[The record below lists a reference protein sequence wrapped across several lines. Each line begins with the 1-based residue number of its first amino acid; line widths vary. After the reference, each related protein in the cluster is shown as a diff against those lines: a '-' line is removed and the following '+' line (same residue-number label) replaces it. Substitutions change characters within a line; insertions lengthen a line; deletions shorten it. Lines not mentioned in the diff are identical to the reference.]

1 MTKSDKSWLFRRP
14 ALSTLFFAL
23 ALAGCEEGLSNIDSA
38 PQTPSGNTVET
49 VEIDVNAPEAF
60 SITDMALWDGRPT
73 FGGVWIAYPD
83 IEQPERVRIRNS
95 AAGKEVISALYKRER
110 DFPGPKI
117 ELSAD
122 AAAAL
127 GVMAGTPA
135 ELTIVALRRKTV
147 EVVVETP
154 VEELDMATPLRRPTV
169 EPATESAVTT
179 PLPRSAATSIIAT
192 DIKESVLPPADGEGT
207 YLQVSTLQTESR
219 AEEVVAQLRQAGLNA
234 EIHEY
239 QTSNKTLYRI
249 VVGPANSPEALEIM
263 KRTVIELRFKDAF
276 VLR

>member
-1 MTKSDKSWLFRRP
+1 MTKSDRPWLFRRP

-38 PQTPSGNTVET
+38 PQTPSDNTVET
-49 VEIDVNAPEAF
+49 VEIDVIAPYAF

-95 AAGKEVISALYKRER
+95 AAGKEVIAALYKRER

-147 EVVVETP
+147 EVVVEAP
-154 VEELDMATPLRRPTV
+154 EELDMATPLRRPV
-169 EPATESAVTT
+169 VGPATESAVIT
-179 PLPRSAATSIIAT
+179 PSPKPAATSIIAT
-192 DIKESVLPPADGEGT
+192 DIEESVLPPADGEGT
-207 YLQVSTLQTESR
+207 YLQVSTLQTRSR
-219 AEEVVAQLRQAGLNA
+219 AEEVVTQLREAGLNA
-234 EIHEY
+234 EIREY

-263 KRTVIELRFKDAF
+263 KRTALKLRFKDAF